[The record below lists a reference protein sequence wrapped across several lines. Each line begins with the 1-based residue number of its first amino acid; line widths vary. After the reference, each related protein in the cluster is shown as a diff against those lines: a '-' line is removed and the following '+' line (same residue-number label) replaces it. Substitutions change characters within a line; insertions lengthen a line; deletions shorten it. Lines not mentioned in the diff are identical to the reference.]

1 MRAVGVGKKGS
12 RQQDVKANAHWSV
25 SDAEKNIMM
34 LKIITIIK
42 KWTKTAIGIMII
54 STTMITVMLFDH
66 SLQHLFLRSPGCA
79 RLARQIAF

>member
-42 KWTKTAIGIMII
+42 KMDKNSDRHNDNKHNYDYGDVI
-54 STTMITVMLFDH
+54 
-66 SLQHLFLRSPGCA
+66 
-79 RLARQIAF
+79 